1 MNLHATLAAVW
12 PRARRKHF
20 FPELPRPRITD
31 GLSQEAVEV
40 RQRQIILNPS
50 FCQQL
55 AEHLPVKAVI
65 EALLDHGIAHYT
77 RCPWDVAT
85 HLRLYAAAKREL
97 GRRDYAQRA
106 SDIFIDIVVNTH
118 CVKDFDTALPQVY
131 RHLQRLSGRPL
142 DRLTVALYSLMWG
155 MDLEASGPEPLLR
168 RLARIPYLDRGR
180 WEESIRRFCR
190 LIQPVLDEERR
201 HSEILPTA
209 LLGRHGLSSHAPN
222 EVERGLRTFALQ
234 VDNPREFRTTIA
246 DFDGELAAQGH
257 AEEQEGMGWGRGER
271 IDTGLL
277 YYMKLTEQYQLPV
290 SAAPLHRSSSS
301 DPHMHTPWELSKPLQ
316 DLDVWT
322 SFGKLLPGLSQ
333 AWLYQNGLLYG
344 RREGVP
350 DCIIILDSSGS
361 MANPRYLLSHA
372 IVGAG
377 CAADAYLRAG
387 AEVAVYNFS
396 DVPAGDKLVLGFS
409 RERKPVYQ
417 ALCRYFG
424 GGTVF
429 SFEEL
434 DELLRLVAHDRP
446 DIFFITD
453 MQIPDLHSLIAY
465 LSELTGR
472 ITAVHI
478 GETDS
483 AAVFKKETAGW
494 KNAQVFSVRRR
505 EDIPRIVL
513 GQVKTCLGYGQS
525 AKGEADTCRLTLR

>member
-1 MNLHATLAAVW
+1 MNLQTVLAEVW

-20 FPELPRPRITD
+20 FPELPQPQITD
-31 GLSQEAVEV
+31 GLSQEAVDV

-55 AEHLPVKAVI
+55 AEHLPIAEVI

-77 RCPWDVAT
+77 RCPWDFAT
-85 HLRLYAAAKREL
+85 HLRLYAAAKSEL

-106 SDIFIDIVVNTH
+106 TDIFIDVVANTH
-118 CVKDFDTALPQVY
+118 CVKDFETALPQVY
-131 RHLQRLSGRPL
+131 RHLQHLSGRPL
-142 DRLTVALYSLMWG
+142 DRLMTALYSLIWG
-155 MDLEASGPEPLLR
+155 MDLGVDGPEPLLR
-168 RLARIPYLDRGR
+168 RLARIPYLDRRR
-180 WEESIRRFCR
+180 WEESMRRFCR
-190 LIQPVLDEERR
+190 LIHPVLDQERQ
-201 HSEILPTA
+201 HSEILPTS
-209 LLGRHGLSSHAPN
+209 LLGRHGLSQHSHN
-222 EVERGLRTFALQ
+222 EIERGLRAFALH

-246 DFDGELAAQGH
+246 DFDEELVAQGH
-257 AEEQEGMGWGRGER
+257 AEEQEGMGRGRGEQ

-290 SAAPLHRSSSS
+290 SEAPLHRSSSS
-301 DPHMHTPWELSKPLQ
+301 DPYMHTPWELGKPIQ

-322 SFGKLLPGLSQ
+322 SFGKIFPGLSQ
-333 AWLYQNGLLYG
+333 AWLYQNGLIYG

-372 IVGAG
+372 ILGAG

-387 AEVAVYNFS
+387 AQVAVYNFS
-396 DVPAGDKLVLGFS
+396 DVPAGDKLLLDFS
-409 RERKPVYQ
+409 KERKQVYQ

-434 DELLRLVAHDRP
+434 DELLRLVEHDMP

-453 MQIPDLHSLIAY
+453 MQIPNLQSLIDY

-478 GETDS
+478 GDTDS
-483 AAVFKKETAGW
+483 AAIFKKETARW
-494 KNAQVFSVRRR
+494 KNAQVFSVQRR
-505 EDIPRIVL
+505 EDIPHIVL
-513 GQVKTCLGYGQS
+513 GQVKTYLGYGQ
-525 AKGEADTCRLTLR
+525 ADQ